1 VGLEDFLQAAS
12 DSPMPKPAAAHP
24 GKSVEINHQPVEFSF
39 WPVAKTT
46 RRYGFQSRVFTSNP
60 WAVIEESIAQ
70 KCPKNLRATAYAFR
84 AQAQDFFEMGQASK
98 LTFAKPLPFYYSF
111 LNLVKAFV
119 LTAGKGVSDYRPQ
132 HGMSEAARDRQVEGA
147 IIKVHAHSSHRRN
160 AFADFYAALTGS
172 QLLHAKNLRL
182 GHLLPQILFGHR
194 LWCSAAG
201 TRDRFVP
208 IRKIEFIENRDEK
221 KTWLRAVIKREELR
235 RSNISQQD
243 LLRGSRLSNDW
254 AVVRVDDAEFTED
267 KFLWIEA
274 VTPRKYT
281 HRASDELFEVAGEL
295 KKNLWSSVLLHP
307 PYRRYYLY
315 VAPQSEQS
323 AVLPQLLSMFVVI
336 FFLGSITRYRPHHF
350 ERLLDTRYG
359 PHLIGAVD
367 EIPMQFVY
375 LLASEILSR
384 EVTKSSIA

>member
-1 VGLEDFLQAAS
+1 
-12 DSPMPKPAAAHP
+12 MPKPTPARP

-39 WPVAKTT
+39 WPVVKTT

-60 WAVIEESIAQ
+60 WAVIEEGIAQ
-70 KCPKNLRATAYAFR
+70 KCPKNLRKSAYAFR
-84 AQAQDFFEMGQASK
+84 DQAQDFFEMGQASK
-98 LTFAKPLPFYYSF
+98 LTYAKPLPFYYSF

-119 LTAGKGVSDYRPQ
+119 LMAGKGISDYRPQ
-132 HGMSEAARDRQVEGA
+132 HGLSENARDRQVEGA
-147 IIKVHAHSSHRRN
+147 TIKVHSYSSHRRN
-160 AFADFYAALTGS
+160 AFADFYFASTGN
-172 QLLHAKNLRL
+172 QLLQTKSLRL

-208 IRKIEFIENRDEK
+208 IRKIEFIENRADR
-221 KTWLRAVIKREELR
+221 KTWLRAVLKREELR
-235 RSNISQQD
+235 RSSISQQV
-243 LLRGSRLSNDW
+243 LLRGSRLCNDW
-254 AVVRVDDAEFTED
+254 AFVRVDDAEFPED

-274 VTPRKYT
+274 VAPRQYT

-315 VAPQSEQS
+315 VAPQNEQS

-350 ERLLDTRYG
+350 ERLLETRYG

-367 EIPMQFVY
+367 EIPMQFIY
-375 LLASEILSR
+375 LLASDMLSR

>member
-1 VGLEDFLQAAS
+1 
-12 DSPMPKPAAAHP
+12 MPKPTTARP

-60 WAVIEESIAQ
+60 WAVIEECIAQ
-70 KCPKNLRATAYAFR
+70 KCPKNLRQTAHAFR
-84 AQAQDFFEMGQASK
+84 DQAEDFFEMAQMSK
-98 LTFAKPLPFYYSF
+98 LPFAKPLPFYYSF

-119 LTAGKGVSDYRPQ
+119 LTAGRGTRDYRPQ

-147 IIKVHAHSSHRRN
+147 IIRVHPYSSPRRN
-160 AFADFYAALTGS
+160 AFADFYAALTGK
-172 QLLHAKNLRL
+172 QLRKTKNLRL
-182 GHLLPQILFGHR
+182 GYLLPQILFGHR
-194 LWCSAAG
+194 LWCSAAR

-208 IRKIEFIENRDEK
+208 MQKIEFIESRTARQ
-221 KTWLRAVIKREELR
+221 TWIRFVIKREELR
-235 RSNISQQD
+235 RSNISQQT
-243 LLRGSRLSNDW
+243 LLRESRLSDDW
-254 AVVRVDDAEFTED
+254 AVVRVDDAEFPED

-274 VTPRKYT
+274 VTPRTYT
-281 HRASDELFEVAGEL
+281 HRASDELFEIASEL
-295 KKNLWSSVLLHP
+295 KRNLWSSVLLHP

-315 VAPQSEQS
+315 VAPHNEQS

>member
-1 VGLEDFLQAAS
+1 
-12 DSPMPKPAAAHP
+12 
-24 GKSVEINHQPVEFSF
+24 
-39 WPVAKTT
+39 
-46 RRYGFQSRVFTSNP
+46 
-60 WAVIEESIAQ
+60 
-70 KCPKNLRATAYAFR
+70 
-84 AQAQDFFEMGQASK
+84 MGQASK
-98 LTFAKPLPFYYSF
+98 LPYAKPLPFYYSF

-119 LTAGKGVSDYRPQ
+119 LMAGKGTRDYRPQ
-132 HGMSEAARDRQVEGA
+132 HGLSENASDRQVEGA
-147 IIKVHAHSSHRRN
+147 IIKVHPYSSPRRN
-160 AFADFYAALTGS
+160 AFADFYFALTGNP
-172 QLLHAKNLRL
+172 LLKKKDLRL
-182 GHLLPQILFGHR
+182 GQLLPQILFGHR
-194 LWCSAAG
+194 LWCSAAE

-208 IRKIEFIENRDEK
+208 IQKIEFVESRADRT
-221 KTWLRAVIKREELR
+221 TWLRFVLKREELR
-235 RSNISQQD
+235 RSNISQQI
-243 LLRGSRLSNDW
+243 LLKGSRLSNNW
-254 AVVRVDDAEFTED
+254 AVVRVDTAEFPED

-274 VTPRKYT
+274 AVPRQYT

-315 VAPQSEQS
+315 VAPQNEQS

-367 EIPMQFVY
+367 EIPMQFIY

-384 EVTKSSIA
+384 EVTKSSVA

>member
-1 VGLEDFLQAAS
+1 
-12 DSPMPKPAAAHP
+12 MPKPTPARP
-24 GKSVEINHQPVEFSF
+24 GKSVEINHQPVEISF
-39 WPVAKTT
+39 WPVVKTT
-46 RRYGFQSRVFTSNP
+46 RRYGFQSRIFTSNP
-60 WAVIEESIAQ
+60 WAVIEEGIAQ
-70 KCPKNLRATAYAFR
+70 KCPKNLRKSAYAFR
-84 AQAQDFFEMGQASK
+84 DQAQDFFEMGQASK
-98 LTFAKPLPFYYSF
+98 LTYAKPLPFYYSF

-119 LTAGKGVSDYRPQ
+119 LMAGKGISDYRPQ
-132 HGMSEAARDRQVEGA
+132 HGLSENARDRQVEGA
-147 IIKVHAHSSHRRN
+147 TIKVHSYSSHRRN
-160 AFADFYAALTGS
+160 AVADFYFALTGN
-172 QLLHAKNLRL
+172 QLLQTKSLRL

-208 IRKIEFIENRDEK
+208 IRKIEFIENRADR
-221 KTWLRAVIKREELR
+221 KTWLRAVLKREELR
-235 RSNISQQD
+235 RSSISQQV
-243 LLRGSRLSNDW
+243 LLRGSRLCNDW
-254 AVVRVDDAEFTED
+254 AFVRVDDAEFPED

-274 VTPRKYT
+274 VAPRQYT

-315 VAPQSEQS
+315 VAPQNEQS

-350 ERLLDTRYG
+350 ERLLETRYG

-367 EIPMQFVY
+367 EIPMQFIY
-375 LLASEILSR
+375 LLASEMLSR